1 MRYYRIPNL
10 IFFMKYFIL
19 SITILILLSLLV
31 VVTSCRTTRN
41 ASTVQQSDFV
51 GVSHE
56 TDCSSDSATLTLQ
69 AQRTLTLSIDSLF
82 FYLSPDGLMI
92 EVAETARTGSWSGLD
107 PQSRPGKAAVAAY
120 GIRLGDST
128 AVDAHS
134 KAVSD
139 NRKSSNDSIHSSQQ
153 HEKVAKSD
161 KTDLTTIIFLLLLIA
176 IGIVAIRWTIKR
188 F

>member
-1 MRYYRIPNL
+1 
-10 IFFMKYFIL
+10 MKYFIR

-41 ASTVQQSDFV
+41 ASNTQQSDFV

-56 TDCSSDSATLTLQ
+56 TDCSNDSATLTLQ
-69 AQRTLTLSIDSLF
+69 AQRTLFLSIDSLF
-82 FYLSPDGLMI
+82 LLLSPDGLMI
-92 EVAETARTGSWSGLD
+92 EVAETARSGSRSGLD

-139 NRKSSNDSIHSSQQ
+139 NHKSSNDSIHSAQQ
-153 HEKVAKSD
+153 QEKVEKSD
-161 KTDLTTIIFLLLLIA
+161 KTDLTTIIFLLLLVA
-176 IGIVAIRWTIKR
+176 IGVAIIHRLIK
-188 F
+188 